1 MRKILVNSTISM
13 GVCHMPKNK
22 IRELLEQ
29 LQGELDQVDPQ
40 DEKGR
45 KLLENITADIDS
57 FLQKSDAQSD
67 ESILQRLQ
75 DTIDHFNIEHPK
87 LTMAL
92 SEIMSIL
99 SNAGI

>member
-1 MRKILVNSTISM
+1 
-13 GVCHMPKNK
+13 MPKNK

-29 LQGELDQVDPQ
+29 LQGELDRIGPL

-45 KLLENITADIDS
+45 GLLKTITEDINSLLDDSNAQADDS
-57 FLQKSDAQSD
+57 V
-67 ESILQRLQ
+67 LQRLQ

-92 SEIMSIL
+92 SEMMAIL

>member
-1 MRKILVNSTISM
+1 
-13 GVCHMPKNK
+13 MPKNN
-22 IRELLEQ
+22 IRELLQQ
-29 LQGELDQVDPQ
+29 LQGELDQITPQ
-40 DEKGR
+40 DQKGR
-45 KLLENITADIDS
+45 DLLESITTDINSLLQDPNI
-57 FLQKSDAQSD
+57 QRD
-67 ESILQRLQ
+67 ESVLQRMQ

>member
-1 MRKILVNSTISM
+1 
-13 GVCHMPKNK
+13 MPKNK

-29 LQGELDQVDPQ
+29 LQGELDQIAPQ
-40 DEKGR
+40 DKKGR
-45 KLLENITADIDS
+45 ELLENITTDINN
-57 FLQKSDAQSD
+57 LLK
-67 ESILQRLQ
+67 ESNTQVEESVIKRLQ

>member
-1 MRKILVNSTISM
+1 
-13 GVCHMPKNK
+13 MPKNK

-29 LQGELDQVDPQ
+29 LQEELELISPQ
-40 DEKGR
+40 DKKGR
-45 KLLENITADIDS
+45 DLLENITTDINS
-57 FLQKSDAQSD
+57 LLQDPDVQTD
-67 ESILQRLQ
+67 ESILARLQ

-92 SEIMSIL
+92 SEILSIL

>member
-1 MRKILVNSTISM
+1 MTT
-13 GVCHMPKNK
+13 NK
-22 IRELLEQ
+22 IHELLKQ
-29 LQGELDQVDPQ
+29 LQEELHQINPQ

-45 KLLENITADIDS
+45 ELLENITTEINS
-57 FLQKSDAQSD
+57 LLQQTDAERD
-67 ESILQRLQ
+67 ESILGRLQ

>member
-1 MRKILVNSTISM
+1 
-13 GVCHMPKNK
+13 MPKNK

-45 KLLENITADIDS
+45 KLLANITAEIDG
-57 FLQKSDAQSD
+57 FLQESDDRRD
-67 ESILQRLQ
+67 ESILHRLQ

-87 LTMAL
+87 LTLAL
-92 SEIMSIL
+92 SEILSIL

>member
-1 MRKILVNSTISM
+1 M
-13 GVCHMPKNK
+13 KNQK

-29 LQGELDQVDPQ
+29 LQGELGRMGSL

-45 KLLENITADIDS
+45 ALLENVTEDINSLLEGADMQADDS
-57 FLQKSDAQSD
+57 V
-67 ESILQRLQ
+67 LQRFQ
-75 DTIDHFNIEHPK
+75 DTIDHFKIEHPN

-92 SEIMSIL
+92 SEMMAIL

>member
-1 MRKILVNSTISM
+1 
-13 GVCHMPKNK
+13 MPKNK

-29 LQGELDQVDPQ
+29 LQEELEQLSPQ
-40 DEKGR
+40 DTEGYD
-45 KLLENITADIDS
+45 LLKNITTDINS
-57 FLQKSDAQSD
+57 LLQENPVQTD
-67 ESILQRLQ
+67 ESVLQRLQ

>member
-1 MRKILVNSTISM
+1 
-13 GVCHMPKNK
+13 MPKNK

-29 LQGELDQVDPQ
+29 LRGELEQVSPQ
-40 DEKGR
+40 DQKGR
-45 KLLENITADIDS
+45 DLLENITADINS
-57 FLQKSDAQSD
+57 FLQDPDVEAD
-67 ESILQRLQ
+67 ESVLQRLQ
-75 DTIDHFNIEHPK
+75 DTIDHFNIEHPT

>member
-1 MRKILVNSTISM
+1 
-13 GVCHMPKNK
+13 MPKNK

-29 LQGELDQVDPQ
+29 LQGELDQIGPQ
-40 DEKGR
+40 DAKGR
-45 KLLENITADIDS
+45 ELLENITTDINS
-57 FLQKSDAQSD
+57 LLQDPNIKTD
-67 ESILQRLQ
+67 ESTLQRLQ

-92 SEIMSIL
+92 SEILSIL